1 MDLVSVESATWFVVF
16 GVFVASI
23 QMVLRRFAEL
33 QWPALAAPPLSS
45 NQPYTKA
52 QGFWKVVNQ
61 AFPLLL
67 GGVLASLLTSFPFPI
82 GWDHGSA
89 RVLMG
94 VFAGSFAGQV
104 WTIARRLLAMK
115 TGVKLAHDVDKDGPS
130 SS

>member
-1 MDLVSVESATWFVVF
+1 MDLTSVESATWFIVF

-23 QMVLRRFAEL
+23 QLVLRRLAEI
-33 QWPALAAPPLSS
+33 QWPVLVAPLPSS

-52 QGFWKVVNQ
+52 QGLWKVINQ

-67 GGVLASLLTSFPFPI
+67 GGVLAFLLTSFPFPP
-82 GWDHGSA
+82 GWDQGSA

-104 WTIARRLLAMK
+104 WTIVRRILAMK
-115 TGVKLAHDVDKDGPS
+115 TGVKLAHDADKDGPS